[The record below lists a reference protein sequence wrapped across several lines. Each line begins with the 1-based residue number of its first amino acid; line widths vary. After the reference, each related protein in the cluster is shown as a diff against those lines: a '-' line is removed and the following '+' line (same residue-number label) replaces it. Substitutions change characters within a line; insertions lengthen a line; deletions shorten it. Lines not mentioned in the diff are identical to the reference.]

1 MTARPAKT
9 MRRIPVLVFLAAVLC
24 LPTAASAKKLKVAT
38 IVPDGSSWMVG
49 VREAAAEIEEKTEG
63 RVQFKFYPGGVM
75 GSDET
80 VLRKIRAGQLQGGAF
95 TSGALARIYPD
106 IDLYGI
112 PLQFRSYEE
121 VDYVR
126 KRMDADMIAGLESAG
141 FVALSISDG
150 GFAYLMSQKPV
161 RSVGDMEG
169 TRVWIQEGDVM
180 SQTAFD
186 IAGISPI
193 QLPLADVYTGLQ
205 TRLIDTIAAPPM
217 GAIALQWHTK
227 VKYATDV
234 PLTYLIGVFV
244 IEARAFGKLRPD
256 DQKIVREVVREAA
269 RSQDLE
275 DRKSD
280 ENAKQAL
287 RDQGIEFV
295 TSATPEEEQ
304 RWHDIRDQAL
314 VVLREKQI
322 YTPAMIDEIERHLE
336 EYRSS
341 SRADGGG

>member
-1 MTARPAKT
+1 
-9 MRRIPVLVFLAAVLC
+9 MRRIPLLILMAAVLC
-24 LPTAASAKKLKVAT
+24 LPAAASARKLKIAT
-38 IVPDGSSWMVG
+38 IVPEGSSWMEG
-49 VREAAAEIEEKTEG
+49 MRQAGREIEEKTEG

-106 IDLYGI
+106 IDLYGM

-126 KRMDADMIAGLESAG
+126 ERMDADLMAGLERKG
-141 FVALSISDG
+141 FVPLSISDG

-161 RSVGDMEG
+161 RSVGDLDG
-169 TRVWIQEGDVM
+169 ARVWIQEGDVM
-180 SQTAFD
+180 SETAFD
-186 IAGISPI
+186 IAGISPT
-193 QLPLADVYTGLQ
+193 QLPLADVYTALQ

-227 VKYATDV
+227 VKYLTDV

-244 IEARAFGKLRPD
+244 IDARAFGKLHPE
-256 DQKIVREVVREAA
+256 DQKVVRDVVREAA
-269 RSQDLE
+269 RNQELQ
-275 DRKSD
+275 DRKGD

-295 TSATPEEEQ
+295 TAATAEEEQ
-304 RWHDIRDQAL
+304 RWHDIQDQAL

-322 YTPAMIDEIERHLE
+322 FTPAVIDAIEGYLE
-336 EYRSS
+336 EYRSPA
-341 SRADGGG
+341 RAGGGD

>member
-1 MTARPAKT
+1 
-9 MRRIPVLVFLAAVLC
+9 MRRKPLLILLAVALC
-24 LPTAASAKKLKVAT
+24 LPAAASARKLKVAT
-38 IVPDGSSWMVG
+38 IVPEGSSWMEG
-49 VREAAAEIEEKTEG
+49 MRQAAREIEERTEG

-80 VLRKIRAGQLQGGAF
+80 VLRKIRAGQLHGGAF
-95 TSGALARIYPD
+95 TSGALARVYPD

-126 KRMDADMIAGLESAG
+126 QRMDAELMAGLEKKG
-141 FVALSISDG
+141 FVPLSISDG

-161 RSVGDMEG
+161 RSVGDLDG

-186 IAGISPI
+186 IAGISPT
-193 QLPLADVYTGLQ
+193 QLPLADVYTALQ
-205 TRLIDTIAAPPM
+205 TRLIDTIAAPPA

-227 VKYATDV
+227 VKYLTDV

-244 IEARAFGKLRPD
+244 IDARAFGKLRPD
-256 DQKIVREVVREAA
+256 DQEVVREVVREAA
-269 RSQDLE
+269 RSQELQ
-275 DRKSD
+275 DRKGD
-280 ENAKQAL
+280 ANAKQAL
-287 RDQGIEFV
+287 QGQGIEFV
-295 TSATPEEEQ
+295 TAATPEEEQ
-304 RWHDIRDQAL
+304 RWHDIKDRAL

-322 YTPAMIDEIERHLE
+322 FDAAIIDRIEGYLE

-341 SRADGGG
+341 SRAADGG

>member
-1 MTARPAKT
+1 MSRNSLL
-9 MRRIPVLVFLAAVLC
+9 IILAAVLC
-24 LPTAASAKKLKVAT
+24 LPAVASARKLKVAT
-38 IVPDGSSWMVG
+38 IVPEGSSWMQG
-49 VREAAAEIEEKTEG
+49 MRQAAREIDERTEG

-95 TSGALARIYPD
+95 TSGALARLYPD

-126 KRMDADMIAGLESAG
+126 QRMDADLMSGLEKKG
-141 FVALSISDG
+141 FVPLSISDG

-161 RSVGDMEG
+161 RSVGDMDG

-180 SQTAFD
+180 SETAFD
-186 IAGISPI
+186 IAGISPT
-193 QLPLADVYTGLQ
+193 QLPIADVYTALQ
-205 TRLIDTIAAPPM
+205 TRLIDTIAAPPA

-227 VKYATDV
+227 VKYLTDV

-244 IEARAFGKLRPD
+244 IDARAFGKLRPE
-256 DQKIVREVVREAA
+256 DQKVVREVVREAA
-269 RSQDLE
+269 RNQELQDRE
-275 DRKSD
+275 GD
-280 ENAKQAL
+280 ENARQAL

-295 TSATPEEEQ
+295 TAATAQEEQ
-304 RWHDIRDQAL
+304 RWHDIKDQAL
-314 VVLREKQI
+314 VVLREMQI
-322 YTPAMIDEIERHLE
+322 FTPAVIDRIEGYLE
-336 EYRSS
+336 EYRSPA
-341 SRADGGG
+341 RAGGGD